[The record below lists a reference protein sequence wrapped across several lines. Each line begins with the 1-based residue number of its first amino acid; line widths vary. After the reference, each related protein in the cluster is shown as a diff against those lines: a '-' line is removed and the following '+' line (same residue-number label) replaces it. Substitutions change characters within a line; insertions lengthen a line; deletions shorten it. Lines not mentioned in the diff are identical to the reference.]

1 MMGIPLRERLKKAK
15 IVYWIIVGGLAFF
28 TVVII
33 LGTLGIVTS
42 GQILEIGRWYFFLL
56 IAGMVVQMIARRL

>member
-1 MMGIPLRERLKKAK
+1 MRGIPLREWLKQAK

-42 GQILEIGRWYFFLL
+42 GQVLEIGRWYFFLL

>member
-1 MMGIPLRERLKKAK
+1 MRTSWRDKLKKAK

-42 GQILEIGRWYFFLL
+42 EQILDIGRWYFFLL
-56 IAGMVVQMIARRL
+56 IAGMVLQMISRRL

>member
-56 IAGMVVQMIARRL
+56 IAGMVVQMITRRL